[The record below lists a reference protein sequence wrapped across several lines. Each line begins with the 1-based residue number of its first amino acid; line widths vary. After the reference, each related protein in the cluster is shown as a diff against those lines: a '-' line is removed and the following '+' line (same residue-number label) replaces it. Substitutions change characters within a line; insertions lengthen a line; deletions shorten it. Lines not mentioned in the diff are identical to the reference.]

1 MVDVPRAHGL
11 AVWLRL
17 RSQHGAKKGER
28 AFPGRDGRH
37 GQPRG
42 CRGQDSGE
50 RGGEGGG
57 VRAHGSGFGERG
69 SGRQWGE

>member
-28 AFPGRDGRH
+28 LSNSKCSPGREFQRK
-37 GQPRG
+37 
-42 CRGQDSGE
+42 
-50 RGGEGGG
+50 
-57 VRAHGSGFGERG
+57 
-69 SGRQWGE
+69 